1 MTDNVNFKDFGKKRK
16 AIYFTNGPEERYDC
30 VPALGL
36 PSMQEISKL
45 ADGFTIDT
53 AVDHFV
59 AFFNTVLQPES
70 AVRFEAKMR
79 EDKKD
84 PIDQDQ
90 ALAMMYWVLEQ
101 YGVRPTQPSSV
112 SSDGSPTDDGGT
124 PSEVGVSE
132 VAE

>member
-1 MTDNVNFKDFGKKRK
+1 MTDNVNFKDFKKARK

-36 PSMQEISKL
+36 PSMQEIAAL
-45 ADGFTIDT
+45 AAGFTIET

-59 AFFNTVLQPES
+59 MFFNTVLQPES

-79 EDKKD
+79 SDKLD
-84 PIDQDQ
+84 PIEHDQ
-90 ALAMMYWVLEQ
+90 ALDIMFWILEQ
-101 YGVRPTQPSSV
+101 YGLRPTQPSSV

-124 PSEVGVSE
+124 PSEAGVSE